1 MIMKVSRH
9 GQAALLSDA
18 HCSKIRKQLENNPQ
32 HRLLWDVARWTG
44 ERWGAILQLQI
55 SDVFTPDGGP
65 RPQITYRAQTRKA
78 SPTGK
83 RITRQVPV
91 HSTLREILLAYKLES
106 ESGYLFPSP
115 RNKGSPL
122 GLRAADAML
131 RTAIAKADLE
141 HVGISTHSTRVTFIT
156 NLHSK
161 GISLR
166 VIQQLTGHQDL
177 KVLSRYVVVS
187 PEQARLAI
195 ATL

>member
-9 GQAALLSDA
+9 GQAALLSESD
-18 HCSKIRKQLENNPQ
+18 CSKIRKQLKNPQ
-32 HRLLWDVARWTG
+32 HRLLWDLARWSG

-65 RPQITYRAQTRKA
+65 RPQITFRARTRKA
-78 SPTGK
+78 TPTGK
-83 RITRQVPV
+83 RFTRQVPIHPV
-91 HSTLREILLAYKLES
+91 LEEILRACDPIA
-106 ESGYLFPSP
+106 ESGYLFPSL

-122 GLRAADAML
+122 SLRAADAML
-131 RTAIAKADLE
+131 RTAIAKAGLE
-141 HVGISTHSTRVTFIT
+141 HRGISSHSTRITFIT
-156 NLHSK
+156 TLHSK

-166 VIQQLTGHQDL
+166 TIQQLTGHKDL

-195 ATL
+195 ASL